1 MAEQLYQLQTLER
14 VCNPSSACTEREGSL
29 GRSGRCHPTNI
40 KCAFHQSLKIAV
52 TVIARSDHLIT
63 LIAEE
68 IGKPLRKKSIQW
80 FIDSGKTIR
89 CICWIE
95 ECLWALLATADAS
108 VYILPVLSLM
118 DTSWSQ
124 ESQFTSTAECSTT
137 DVSSILLKVCI
148 YTYNWTSSIIFDY
161 HVDTFVLEMK
171 SIDYMLVIQ
180 LLSVN
185 N

>member
-148 YTYNWTSSIIFDY
+148 YTYN
-161 HVDTFVLEMK
+161 
-171 SIDYMLVIQ
+171 
-180 LLSVN
+180 
-185 N
+185 